1 MKTTIEKIAA
11 RVASAIALFAI
22 SATLQVQASDWT
34 DSTDSTITYTA
45 LKTIKG
51 DGSAYVITDIVPT
64 LTDVVKMRF
73 KTRNATLNANET
85 LFCARQGYKSKSFG
99 AMIADSGKLRIDR
112 GDQAEQLSSSALAKN
127 AEYLMSVNYGD
138 GSKNTTVTLNGS
150 AFALAANLGA
160 TSDSP
165 TSGLVLFALNNNQ
178 SVLSGYRGQHY
189 LYYFELY
196 DSSGNL
202 KNCLM
207 PAQRDSDSV
216 VGLYDTKSGKFY
228 PQAGGTFATAERTVT
243 GQGAKWIGRGGDNK
257 MSTAA
262 NWEGGVAPQE
272 GDEIDF
278 TLAPPLATIV
288 ADIDATFGK
297 VWIGDGDDMPGFTGS
312 LTASAV
318 NLLSK
323 MKNYDTST
331 ASFTFSLADDNLV
344 WNGTGTNW
352 GDTGAWTL
360 GGEPSDWNDLFNAI
374 FDTANASA
382 TLAAN
387 ATANSIVFRAD
398 ATVAAG
404 GGTLTASN
412 IIVSNGVSAV
422 VNASTAGRL
431 VKTGAGTLTLGAS
444 RAATTHILEGTFKM
458 ASGATIPKTGV
469 QLQLGTENDPS
480 KHVTFDYSGQT
491 FEKEMYYYLVNGSS
505 VTLTNG
511 TFWLNKS
518 DGMHISEATK
528 MPAYLGILDSKISTG
543 QSDFYFG
550 YDTLSGN
557 ALPDNPQSILA
568 ATNSTFYI
576 GTTFYLGRIGVTEGK
591 TNGWYKADFDNCV
604 VTTRWFIVNNDRPL
618 NNARLDNTIIVNS
631 ASENFGEI
639 IARDDDAKWIT
650 IGSGGITL
658 DTRAKGINLRA
669 NLGGDGAVTKVG
681 SGMLQVYTNQ
691 TATGAL
697 NVNEGILCPFLNVSV
712 ARPVSVASGATLLVY
727 GSEQA
732 SLADVAFASGA
743 ILNIGSY
750 YYGVTPLAVTG
761 SITFPA
767 ENGSVTLKYRDTDGA
782 FPKGVYAIYENSGVT
797 AADGAKF
804 SVATVGSL
812 AYSWSVSGDTLILT
826 VGEASGNFW
835 TGLGDGISMSDG
847 ANWLSGSAPAAGS
860 AVDFSGISFNTT
872 INADTGVT
880 YGAVTMGSGTITFA
894 NALAATSFS
903 DTSKVAVGAN
913 STVTIEGDLEFS
925 GSVAEYVVNYV
936 AAGGKFIVTGDI
948 KVTPAQT
955 DHVYPCVNY
964 DDHKGVIAAKGLVNN
979 SVATDGPRFALARGY
994 VNTQV
999 KWEIGEHGMSGKN
1012 GFWKPYNNQ
1021 NISLTITADSD
1032 FRILSKISTQTPMT
1046 INTTGTDNQPHE
1058 IEITGGICG
1067 SGSNSGTVTITGAGR
1082 VVADYDVNDLNLT
1095 AVQKANAFNVNGT
1108 ATLAVKPGSN
1118 LGTGAITVAN
1128 GAKFEVPDSGT
1139 LALGGNFDL
1148 KAGAKLKFKLDGN
1161 NETTI
1166 EIASGKTF
1174 AATATVAIE
1183 FAEDSVFAPGKTYT
1197 LVSGGALSD
1206 GDEAKFSLAEG
1217 DKGELDVDASGN
1229 LVYTV
1234 PNYFYIKIAEGS
1246 SGDLKVPLAWIYENT
1261 AATGASSAADISGAL
1276 VENGANGIPVW
1287 QSYCLGLDP
1296 NDATSVVMC
1305 VPAAGQPA
1313 EAGAFKFTTNVA
1325 IPAGLTGVAVTASLD
1340 RKSSGGWTEQAT
1352 SAMSYNTPVAL
1363 TANADPGNALSFF
1376 A

>member
-1 MKTTIEKIAA
+1 
-11 RVASAIALFAI
+11 
-22 SATLQVQASDWT
+22 
-34 DSTDSTITYTA
+34 
-45 LKTIKG
+45 
-51 DGSAYVITDIVPT
+51 
-64 LTDVVKMRF
+64 
-73 KTRNATLNANET
+73 
-85 LFCARQGYKSKSFG
+85 
-99 AMIADSGKLRIDR
+99 
-112 GDQAEQLSSSALAKN
+112 
-127 AEYLMSVNYGD
+127 
-138 GSKNTTVTLNGS
+138 
-150 AFALAANLGA
+150 
-160 TSDSP
+160 
-165 TSGLVLFALNNNQ
+165 
-178 SVLSGYRGQHY
+178 
-189 LYYFELY
+189 
-196 DSSGNL
+196 
-202 KNCLM
+202 
-207 PAQRDSDSV
+207 
-216 VGLYDTKSGKFY
+216 
-228 PQAGGTFATAERTVT
+228 
-243 GQGAKWIGRGGDNK
+243 
-257 MSTAA
+257 
-262 NWEGGVAPQE
+262 
-272 GDEIDF
+272 
-278 TLAPPLATIV
+278 
-288 ADIDATFGK
+288 
-297 VWIGDGDDMPGFTGS
+297 
-312 LTASAV
+312 
-318 NLLSK
+318 
-323 MKNYDTST
+323 
-331 ASFTFSLADDNLV
+331 
-344 WNGTGTNW
+344 
-352 GDTGAWTL
+352 
-360 GGEPSDWNDLFNAI
+360 
-374 FDTANASA
+374 
-382 TLAAN
+382 
-387 ATANSIVFRAD
+387 
-398 ATVAAG
+398 
-404 GGTLTASN
+404 
-412 IIVSNGVSAV
+412 
-422 VNASTAGRL
+422 
-431 VKTGAGTLTLGAS
+431 
-444 RAATTHILEGTFKM
+444 
-458 ASGATIPKTGV
+458 
-469 QLQLGTENDPS
+469 
-480 KHVTFDYSGQT
+480 
-491 FEKEMYYYLVNGSS
+491 
-505 VTLTNG
+505 
-511 TFWLNKS
+511 
-518 DGMHISEATK
+518 MHISEATK
-528 MPAYLGILDSKISTG
+528 MPAYLEILDSTISTG

-576 GTTFYLGRIGVTEGK
+576 GKTFYLGRIGVTEGK

-631 ASENFGEI
+631 ASESFGEI

-650 IGSGGITL
+650 IGSGGLTL

-697 NVNEGILCPFLNVSV
+697 NVNEGILCPFLNISV

-767 ENGSVTLKYRDTDGA
+767 ENGSITLKYRDTDGA

-880 YGAVTMGSGTITFA
+880 YGTVTMGSGTITFA

-903 DTSKVAVGAN
+903 DTSKVAVGTN

-964 DDHKGVIAAKGLVNN
+964 NDHKGVIAAKGLVNN
-979 SVATDGPRFALARGY
+979 SAATDGPRFSLTRGY

-1128 GAKFEVPDSGT
+1128 GAKFEVASSGT
-1139 LALGGNFDL
+1139 VTLTGNLSLADGTALGFNFTDHRTTPVL
-1148 KAGAKLKFKLDGN
+1148 ACAHAPTFVEGEATNITVKVSGDVRPSKGEKILTTCGGFDAEGVTVALAADVPNWVGGLSVNGDGN
-1161 NETTI
+1161 I
-1166 EIASGKTF
+1166 
-1174 AATATVAIE
+1174 V
-1183 FAEDSVFAPGKTYT
+1183 
-1197 LVSGGALSD
+1197 
-1206 GDEAKFSLAEG
+1206 
-1217 DKGELDVDASGN
+1217 LDVKSVGM
-1229 LVYTV
+1229 V
-1234 PNYFYIKIAEGS
+1234 IKV
-1246 SGDLKVPLAWIYENT
+1246 K
-1261 AATGASSAADISGAL
+1261 
-1276 VENGANGIPVW
+1276 
-1287 QSYCLGLDP
+1287 
-1296 NDATSVVMC
+1296 
-1305 VPAAGQPA
+1305 
-1313 EAGAFKFTTNVA
+1313 
-1325 IPAGLTGVAVTASLD
+1325 
-1340 RKSSGGWTEQAT
+1340 
-1352 SAMSYNTPVAL
+1352 
-1363 TANADPGNALSFF
+1363 
-1376 A
+1376 

>member
-22 SATLQVQASDWT
+22 SATRQVQASDWT

-99 AMIADSGKLRIDR
+99 AMIANSGTGKLRIDR
-112 GDQAEQLSSSALAKN
+112 GDQTEQYSSSALAKN
-127 AEYLMSVNYGD
+127 TEYLMSVNYGD

-160 TSDSP
+160 TSDNP
-165 TSGLVLFALNNNQ
+165 TSGLVLFALNNNAT
-178 SVLSGYRGQHY
+178 SILSGYGGQHY

-228 PQAGGTFATAERTVT
+228 PQAGGTFTTAARTVT

-297 VWIGDGDDMPGFTGS
+297 VWIGDGDMPGFTGS

-318 NLLSK
+318 NLLSE
-323 MKNYDTST
+323 MKSYDTST
-331 ASFTFSLADDNLV
+331 ASFTFALADDNLV

-387 ATANSIVFRAD
+387 ATANSVVFRAD

-431 VKTGAGTLTLGAS
+431 VKSGAGTLTLGAS
-444 RAATTHILEGTFKM
+444 RAATTHILEGMFKM
-458 ASGATIPKTGV
+458 VPGATLSTSY

-480 KHVTFDYSGQT
+480 KHVTFDYGGQT
-491 FEKEMYYYLVNGSS
+491 YTKEMYYYLVNGSS

-511 TFWLNKS
+511 TFWPNS
-518 DGMHISEATK
+518 SGGMHISEATK
-528 MPAYLGILDSKISTG
+528 MPAYLGILDSTISAG
-543 QSDFYFG
+543 QNDFYFG

-557 ALPDNPQSILA
+557 ALPDNPQAILA
-568 ATNSTFYI
+568 ATNSTFYS
-576 GTTFYLGRIGVTEGK
+576 GHTFYLGRIGVTEGK

-639 IARDDDAKWIT
+639 IARDGDAKWIT
-650 IGSGGITL
+650 IGSGGLTL
-658 DTRAKGINLRA
+658 DTREKGINLRA

-697 NVNEGILCPFLNVSV
+697 NVNEGILCPFVNVSV

-804 SVATVGSL
+804 SVATEGSL

-826 VGEASGNFW
+826 VGETSGNFW
-835 TGLGDGISMSDG
+835 TVLGDGISMSDG
-847 ANWLSGSAPAAGS
+847 ANWLNGAPAAG
-860 AVDFSGISFNTT
+860 ADIDFTGVAFNRT
-872 INADTGVT
+872 INADAGVT
-880 YGAVTMGSGTITFA
+880 YGAVTMGSGTITFT

-903 DTSKVAVGAN
+903 DTSKVAVDAN
-913 STVTIEGDLEFS
+913 STVTIDGDLEFS
-925 GSVAEYVVNYV
+925 GSVDEYIVNYV
-936 AAGGKFIVTGDI
+936 AAGGRFVVSGDI
-948 KVTPAQT
+948 KAMPGKTSF
-955 DHVYPCVNY
+955 VYPCVN
-964 DDHKGVIAAKGLVNN
+964 HNQFKGTIVAKGLVNN
-979 SVATDGPRFALARGY
+979 SGSTRVNRFALTRGY
-994 VNTQV
+994 ADTQV
-999 KWEIGEHGMSGKN
+999 NWAVGEHGISGTD
-1012 GFWKPYNNQ
+1012 GFWKPNGGTIQ
-1021 NISLTITADSD
+1021 STITAEAD
-1032 FRILSKISTQTPMT
+1032 FRISAEIAIQGPLTLDTKTHT
-1046 INTTGTDNQPHE
+1046 
-1058 IEITGGICG
+1058 IEITGDTVRRGICG

-1082 VVADYDVNDLNLT
+1082 VVADYDVNDLDLT

-1118 LGTGAITVAN
+1118 LGTGVITVAN
-1128 GAKFEVPDSGT
+1128 GAKFEVADSGT

-1206 GDEAKFSLAEG
+1206 GDEAKFSLPEG

-1296 NDATSVVMC
+1296 NDATSVVVC

-1325 IPAGLTGVAVTASLD
+1325 IPAGLTGVAVTVSLD

>member
-1 MKTTIEKIAA
+1 MEKTMTITAA
-11 RVASAIALFAI
+11 HEGTQHAGNPHMRFDNGDVASVTTPMRGSLLYRTIVQCIALVVAIFATGA
-22 SATLQVQASDWT
+22 SAFAADWT
-34 DSTDSTITYTA
+34 DSTDSTITYTG

-51 DGSAYVITDIVPT
+51 SGSQYVVTDIVPA

-73 KTRNATLNANET
+73 KTRNATLNADET
-85 LFCARQGYKSKSFG
+85 LFCARQGYKSKSFS
-99 AMIADSGKLRIDR
+99 AMIGKSGTGKLRIDR
-112 GDQAEQLSSSALAKN
+112 GNQTEQYSSSALAKN

-138 GSKNTTVTLNGS
+138 GNKNTTVTLNGS
-150 AFALAANLGA
+150 AFALAGNLGA

-165 TSGLVLFALNNNQ
+165 TSGLVLFALNNNAT
-178 SVLSGYRGQHY
+178 SILSGYGGQHY

-228 PQAGGTFATAERTVT
+228 PQAGGTFTTAARTVT

-262 NWEGGVAPQE
+262 NWEGGNVPQE
-272 GDEIDF
+272 GDDLDF

-297 VWIGDGDDMPGFTGS
+297 VWLSDGDIPGFTGALAARAVS
-312 LTASAV
+312 NLPKMLT
-318 NLLSK
+318 
-323 MKNYDTST
+323 YD
-331 ASFTFSLADDNLV
+331 AGADNFSFTLAAPTGAEFI
-344 WNGTGTNW
+344 WNSAGTNW
-352 GDTGAWTL
+352 GDADAWTYDNA
-360 GGEPSDWNDLFNAI
+360 PATWSDLNHAVF
-374 FDTANASA
+374 A
-382 TLAAN
+382 TAN
-387 ATANSIVFRAD
+387 ATATLADNAIASSVVFRAD
-398 ATVAAG
+398 AAIASG

-422 VNASTAGRL
+422 VNAPTDGRL

-458 ASGATIPKTGV
+458 APGATLSTSY

-511 TFWLNKS
+511 TFWPNS
-518 DGMHISEATK
+518 PGGMHISEATK
-528 MPAYLGILDSKISTG
+528 MPAYLGILDSAISTG
-543 QSDFYFG
+543 QNDFHFG

-576 GTTFYLGRIGVTEGK
+576 KNTFYLGRIGVTEGK

-604 VTTRWFIVNNDRPL
+604 VTTRWFVVNNDRPL

-631 ASENFGEI
+631 ASESFGEI

-650 IGSGGITL
+650 IGSGGLTL

-697 NVNEGILCPFLNVSV
+697 NVNEGILCPFLNISV

-860 AVDFSGISFNTT
+860 AVDFSGISFDTT

-880 YGAVTMGSGTITFA
+880 YGTVTMGSGTIRFA

-903 DTSKVAVGAN
+903 DTSKVAVGSN

-948 KVTPAQT
+948 KVMPAQT
-955 DHVYPCVNY
+955 DHVYPCDNY
-964 DDHKGVIAAKGLVNN
+964 NDHKGVIAAKGLVNN
-979 SVATDGPRFALARGY
+979 SAATDGPRFSLARGY

-1032 FRILSKISTQTPMT
+1032 FGILSKISTQTPMT

-1128 GAKFEVPDSGT
+1128 GAKFEVASSGT
-1139 LALGGNFDL
+1139 VTLTGNLSLADGTALGFNFTDRRTTPVL
-1148 KAGAKLKFKLDGN
+1148 ACAHAPTFVEGKATNITVKVSGDVRPSKGEKILTTCGGFDAEGVTVALAADVPNWVGGLSVNGDGN
-1161 NETTI
+1161 I
-1166 EIASGKTF
+1166 
-1174 AATATVAIE
+1174 V
-1183 FAEDSVFAPGKTYT
+1183 
-1197 LVSGGALSD
+1197 
-1206 GDEAKFSLAEG
+1206 
-1217 DKGELDVDASGN
+1217 LDVKSVGM
-1229 LVYTV
+1229 V
-1234 PNYFYIKIAEGS
+1234 IKV
-1246 SGDLKVPLAWIYENT
+1246 K
-1261 AATGASSAADISGAL
+1261 
-1276 VENGANGIPVW
+1276 
-1287 QSYCLGLDP
+1287 
-1296 NDATSVVMC
+1296 
-1305 VPAAGQPA
+1305 
-1313 EAGAFKFTTNVA
+1313 
-1325 IPAGLTGVAVTASLD
+1325 
-1340 RKSSGGWTEQAT
+1340 
-1352 SAMSYNTPVAL
+1352 
-1363 TANADPGNALSFF
+1363 
-1376 A
+1376 